1 MECPYCHKQLTF
13 VVNSRPTKANS
24 QIWRRRHC
32 SSCKEIF
39 TTHEAINLSHLIVIK
54 KSGKPEIFSKTKL
67 YSGIYGASL
76 AIKPIHQRERLVG
89 KITTLAQ
96 KEILSLKRKRVYSWE
111 IGEIVLKVLRKTN
124 TQIFLR
130 FLMYFKDIKFEAQL
144 KKELSNYLI

>member
-76 AIKPIHQRERLVG
+76 AIKPIPQRERLVG

-130 FLMYFKDIKFEAQL
+130 FLMYFKDIKSEAQL
-144 KKELSNYLI
+144 KKELSNYLA

>member
-1 MECPYCHKQLTF
+1 M
-13 VVNSRPTKANS
+13 
-24 QIWRRRHC
+24 
-32 SSCKEIF
+32 
-39 TTHEAINLSHLIVIK
+39 
-54 KSGKPEIFSKTKL
+54 
-67 YSGIYGASL
+67 
-76 AIKPIHQRERLVG
+76 AIKPIPQRERLVG

-130 FLMYFKDIKFEAQL
+130 FLMYFKDIKSEAQL